1 MSCHT
6 VSLLGGEIQNV
17 TFGSKSDISSLFLFK
32 RMKCLGVVVEQS
44 QSLELVDDLIP
55 LTF

>member
-44 QSLELVDDLIP
+44 LELVDDLIP